1 MIEELVERML
11 SGERQSLARLIT
23 LVERENAEV
32 PEIMRLIHPHTG
44 GAYSIGI
51 TGPLGVGKS
60 TLVDRL
66 TSLIRGKGL
75 SVGIVAVDPSSPFSG
90 GALLGDRIRMREHY
104 VDEGVFI
111 RSMAT
116 KGSTGG
122 LAPSSVGVMKL
133 LDAFGRDIILLETV
147 GVGQTE
153 LDVMEAADTTVVV
166 LMPHAGDAIQVM
178 KPGLLEI
185 GDILVV
191 NKADRGGAEYLVAE
205 LESALAQSRRESWW
219 QVPVLTT
226 EANNNV
232 GIDTLMG
239 EIERHMKA
247 LEETG
252 RLTQRRM
259 EQRKKEFIQIM
270 EQGIRGR
277 VLELIE
283 KDEGLAS
290 LLVRVETGELDPY
303 TASMEALGGMG
314 LGGE

>member
-1 MIEELVERML
+1 M
-11 SGERQSLARLIT
+11 
-23 LVERENAEV
+23 
-32 PEIMRLIHPHTG
+32 
-44 GAYSIGI
+44 
-51 TGPLGVGKS
+51 
-60 TLVDRL
+60 
-66 TSLIRGKGL
+66 
-75 SVGIVAVDPSSPFSG
+75 
-90 GALLGDRIRMREHY
+90 
-104 VDEGVFI
+104 
-111 RSMAT
+111 
-116 KGSTGG
+116 
-122 LAPSSVGVMKL
+122 
-133 LDAFGRDIILLETV
+133 
-147 GVGQTE
+147 
-153 LDVMEAADTTVVV
+153 
-166 LMPHAGDAIQVM
+166 
-178 KPGLLEI
+178 
-185 GDILVV
+185 
-191 NKADRGGAEYLVAE
+191 
-205 LESALAQSRRESWW
+205 
-219 QVPVLTT
+219 LTT